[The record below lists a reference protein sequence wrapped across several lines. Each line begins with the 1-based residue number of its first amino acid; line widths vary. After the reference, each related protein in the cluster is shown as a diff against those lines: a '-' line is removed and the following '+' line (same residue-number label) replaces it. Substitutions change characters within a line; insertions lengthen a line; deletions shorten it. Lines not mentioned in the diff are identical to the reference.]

1 MEPEFCQNDPVLRIS
16 KQVILIAITT
26 KTNHRILNHILNPV
40 AICYNGSVKKTALSQ
55 LFLYRY
61 RYHIGFFL
69 LAVAYIAVLF
79 GLPLLAPAGLSEA
92 EMESVAHSYALNFDS
107 IFRGDI
113 VDLPYRAL
121 QKLSIMLFGL
131 NVYAIKLPSIIIGL
145 FLGLLLILL
154 LNRWF
159 KNSVAL
165 LASILA
171 VLSASFLFLAGSGT
185 PLIMLVFWPTLL
197 LWLGSKIQGVT
208 KPKPL
213 YCFVFAFALLASIF
227 TPHLI
232 YLAAF
237 IVLFAVLH
245 PHLRFTI
252 KTLPTI
258 PLILTLF
265 IILMGLAAL
274 GVAIVV
280 NPVILPSLLWT
291 PGLDLAG
298 FIENIKGAFIP
309 LFAWNTTLESQF
321 LSPFVG
327 LASIALAVIGL
338 LSTTKGFFASRNS
351 IATCLIIFTIFLAGL
366 NPESAILILLPLAI
380 LIAHGFRYILDK
392 WYNLFPDNPYARIS
406 AALPIGLFMGIMI
419 TGGITHFLFGYHYVP
434 MVADE
439 FNNDLT
445 IVSRHL
451 NHGETLYV
459 TNSEIEYNFFK
470 VLEDNDGTIKVANT
484 IPADADLPAS
494 YATLGAVEIK
504 GELKSIITSSKSE
517 NSDRIY
523 TYTSVPVLEDEI
535 ITEEKE

>member
-1 MEPEFCQNDPVLRIS
+1 
-16 KQVILIAITT
+16 
-26 KTNHRILNHILNPV
+26 
-40 AICYNGSVKKTALSQ
+40 VKKPLSQ

-61 RYHIGFFL
+61 RFYIGYFL
-69 LAVAYIAVLF
+69 LALAYLALLF
-79 GLPLLAPAGLSEA
+79 GLPLLAPAGLSSA
-92 EMESVAHSYALNFDS
+92 EMESAAASYALQPDA
-107 IFRGDI
+107 ILRGDI
-113 VDLPYRAL
+113 VNLPYRLL
-121 QKLSIMLFGL
+121 QKASIMLFGL
-131 NVYAIKLPSIIIGL
+131 NIYSVKLPSIIIGV

-159 KNSVAL
+159 KSNVAI

-171 VLSASFLFLAGSGT
+171 VLSSSFLYLSGSGT

-213 YCFVFAFALLASIF
+213 YCFIFAFALLASIF

-237 IVLFAVLH
+237 IILFALLH

-274 GVAIVV
+274 VVAAIV
-280 NPVILPSLLWT
+280 NPVIISELLLA
-291 PGLDLAG
+291 PGLTFPDFLN
-298 FIENIKGAFIP
+298 NIKAAFLP
-309 LFAWNTTLESQF
+309 LLSWNTTLESQF
-321 LSPFVG
+321 LSPFIG

-351 IATCLIIFTIFLAGL
+351 IASWLIIFTIFLSGL
-366 NPESAILILLPLAI
+366 NPDSAILILLPLAI

-392 WYNLFPDNPYARIS
+392 WYTLFPDNPYARIS
-406 AALPIGLFMGIMI
+406 AVFPIGAFMAII
-419 TGGITHFLFGYHYVP
+419 VIGGITHFLYGYRCIP
-434 MVADE
+434 LVADE
-439 FNNDLT
+439 FNNDITL
-445 IVSRHL
+445 VRHNL
-451 NHGETLYV
+451 VNDETLYIIDND
-459 TNSEIEYNFFK
+459 TSYQFFK
-470 VLEDNDGTIKVANT
+470 ILEAENPSLKVANT
-484 IPADADLPAS
+484 IPEPEKLPQN
-494 YATLGAVEIK
+494 YATLGKKTIS
-504 GELKSIITSSKSE
+504 GTLNRIITSSKSN

-523 TYTSVPVLEDEI
+523 VYTRNQAQEVEI
-535 ITEEKE
+535 NSEEKE

>member
-1 MEPEFCQNDPVLRIS
+1 M
-16 KQVILIAITT
+16 
-26 KTNHRILNHILNPV
+26 
-40 AICYNGSVKKTALSQ
+40 KKRELSQ
-55 LFLYRY
+55 LFLYKY
-61 RYHIGFFL
+61 RFYIGYFL
-69 LAVAYIAVLF
+69 LAVAYVALLF
-79 GLPLLAPAGLSEA
+79 SLPLLAPAGLSEA
-92 EMESVAHSYALNFDS
+92 EMQSAAESYALEPSS
-107 IFRGDI
+107 ILKGDI
-113 VDLPYRAL
+113 VNLPYRLL
-121 QKLSIMLFGL
+121 QKASIMIFGL
-131 NVYAIKLPSIIIGL
+131 TAYSVKLPSIIIGVL
-145 FLGLLLILL
+145 LGLLLILL

-159 KNSVAL
+159 KSNVAL

-237 IVLFAVLH
+237 IVLFALLH

-274 GVAIVV
+274 VVAAII
-280 NPVILPSLLWT
+280 NPGIIAELLLA
-291 PGLDLAG
+291 PGLTFSG
-298 FIENIKGAFIP
+298 FIENVKVAFLP
-309 LFAWNTTLESQF
+309 LFSWNTTLESQF

-338 LSTTKGFFASRNS
+338 LSTAKGFFASRNS
-351 IATCLIIFTIFLAGL
+351 IASWLIVFTVFLSGL
-366 NPESAILILLPLAI
+366 NPDSAILILLPLAI

-392 WYNLFPDNPYARIS
+392 WYTLFPDNPYARIS
-406 AALPIGLFMGIMI
+406 AVFPIGAFMGIMI
-419 TGGITHFLFGYHYVP
+419 VGGITHFLFGYHYVP

-439 FNNDLT
+439 FNNDITLVRNNLT
-445 IVSRHL
+445 
-451 NHGETLYV
+451 NNETLYIIDNP
-459 TNSEIEYNFFK
+459 TAYNFFK
-470 VLEDNDGTIKVANT
+470 ILETENSHLTVTNT
-484 IPADADLPAS
+484 LPEPAKMPEK
-494 YATLGAVEIK
+494 YATLGKNDIS
-504 GELKSIITSSKSE
+504 GTLNRIITSSKSD

-523 TYTSVPVLEDEI
+523 MYTRNQAQEVELNS
-535 ITEEKE
+535 EEKE

>member
-1 MEPEFCQNDPVLRIS
+1 
-16 KQVILIAITT
+16 
-26 KTNHRILNHILNPV
+26 
-40 AICYNGSVKKTALSQ
+40 VKKRTPTS

-61 RYHIGFFL
+61 RFHVGFIL
-69 LAVAYIAVLF
+69 LALAYIALLF
-79 GLPLLAPAGLSEA
+79 GLPLLAPNGLSES
-92 EMESVAHSYALNFDS
+92 EMASAAHSYDLQPDS
-107 IFRGDI
+107 VLKGDI
-113 VDLPYRAL
+113 VNLPYRTL

-131 NVYAIKLPSIIIGL
+131 NIYSVKLPSIVIGL
-145 FLGLLLILL
+145 ILGLLLILL

-159 KNSVAL
+159 KTNVAL

-171 VLSASFLFLAGSGT
+171 ILSASFLFLAGSGT

-237 IVLFAVLH
+237 IVLFALLH

-252 KTLPTI
+252 KTLPTV

-274 GVAIVV
+274 VVAAFV
-280 NPVILPSLLWT
+280 NPAIIPELLLA
-291 PGLDLAG
+291 PGLTFGG
-298 FIENIKGAFIP
+298 FIENVKVAFLP
-309 LFAWNTTLESQF
+309 LFSWNTTLESQF

-327 LASIALAVIGL
+327 LASIALAAIGL

-351 IATCLIIFTIFLAGL
+351 IASCLIVFTIFLAGL
-366 NPESAILILLPLAI
+366 NPESAILILLPLSI
-380 LIAHGFRYILDK
+380 LIAHGLRYILDK
-392 WYNLFPDNPYARIS
+392 WYTLFPDNPYARIS
-406 AALPIGLFMGIMI
+406 GVLPIGAFMGIMI
-419 TGGITHFLFGYHYVP
+419 YGGITHFLYGYRYVP

-439 FNNDLT
+439 FNNDVTLIQENLT
-445 IVSRHL
+445 Q
-451 NHGETLYV
+451 GETLYV
-459 TNSEIEYNFFK
+459 INDEISYNFLKILQESHTFT
-470 VLEDNDGTIKVANT
+470 VENQ
-484 IPADADLPAS
+484 IPAPDQLPTK
-494 YATLGAVEIK
+494 YATLGHQNIP
-504 GELKSIITSSKSE
+504 GELNTIITSPKSD

-523 TYTSVPVLEDEI
+523 MYTSNQALEVELNS
-535 ITEEKE
+535 EERE

>member
-1 MEPEFCQNDPVLRIS
+1 M
-16 KQVILIAITT
+16 
-26 KTNHRILNHILNPV
+26 
-40 AICYNGSVKKTALSQ
+40 KKRTPTS

-61 RYHIGFFL
+61 RFHVGFIL
-69 LAVAYIAVLF
+69 LALAYIALLF
-79 GLPLLAPAGLSEA
+79 GLPLLAPNGLSES
-92 EMESVAHSYALNFDS
+92 EMASAAHSYDLQPDS
-107 IFRGDI
+107 VLKGDI
-113 VDLPYRAL
+113 VNLPYRAL

-131 NVYAIKLPSIIIGL
+131 NVYSVKLPSIVIGL
-145 FLGLLLILL
+145 ILGLLLILL

-159 KNSVAL
+159 KTNVAL

-171 VLSASFLFLAGSGT
+171 ILSASFLFLAGSGT

-237 IVLFAVLH
+237 IVLFALLH

-252 KTLPTI
+252 KTLPTV

-274 GVAIVV
+274 VVAAFV
-280 NPVILPSLLWT
+280 NPAIIPELLLA
-291 PGLDLAG
+291 PGLTFGG
-298 FIENIKGAFIP
+298 FIENVKVAFLP
-309 LFAWNTTLESQF
+309 LFSWNTTLESQF

-327 LASIALAVIGL
+327 LASIALAAIGL

-351 IATCLIIFTIFLAGL
+351 IASCLIVFTIFLAGL
-366 NPESAILILLPLAI
+366 NPESAILILLPLSI
-380 LIAHGFRYILDK
+380 LIAHGLRYILDK
-392 WYNLFPDNPYARIS
+392 WYTLFPDNPYARIS
-406 AALPIGLFMGIMI
+406 GVLPIGAFMGIMI
-419 TGGITHFLFGYHYVP
+419 YGGITHFLYGYRYVP

-439 FNNDLT
+439 FNNDVTLIQENLT
-445 IVSRHL
+445 Q
-451 NHGETLYV
+451 GETLYV
-459 TNSEIEYNFFK
+459 INDEISYNFLKILQESHTFT
-470 VLEDNDGTIKVANT
+470 VENQ
-484 IPADADLPAS
+484 IPAPDQLPTK
-494 YATLGAVEIK
+494 YATLGHQNIP
-504 GELKSIITSSKSE
+504 GELNTIITSPKSD

-523 TYTSVPVLEDEI
+523 MYTSNQALEVELNS
-535 ITEEKE
+535 EKKE

>member
-1 MEPEFCQNDPVLRIS
+1 M
-16 KQVILIAITT
+16 
-26 KTNHRILNHILNPV
+26 
-40 AICYNGSVKKTALSQ
+40 KKPALSQ
-55 LFLYRY
+55 FFLYRY
-61 RYHIGFFL
+61 RFHIGFFL
-69 LAVAYIAVLF
+69 LAAAYIALLF
-79 GLPLLAPAGLSEA
+79 CLPLLAPNGLSES
-92 EMESVAHSYALNFDS
+92 EMVSVAHSYALQPDS
-107 IFRGDI
+107 ILKGDL

-121 QKLSIMLFGL
+121 QKLSITIFGL
-131 NVYAIKLPSIIIGL
+131 NTYAIKLPSIIIGVL
-145 FLGLLLILL
+145 LGLLLILL

-159 KNSVAL
+159 KTNVAL

-171 VLSASFLFLAGSGT
+171 VLSASFLFIAGSGT

-237 IVLFAVLH
+237 IVLFALLH
-245 PHLRFTI
+245 PHLRFTV
-252 KTLPTI
+252 KTLPTV

-274 GVAIVV
+274 VVAAFV
-280 NPVILPSLLWT
+280 NPSIIPELLWA
-291 PGLDLAG
+291 PGLTLG
-298 FIENIKGAFIP
+298 KFFENMQTAFLP
-309 LFAWNTTLESQF
+309 LFSWNTTLESQF

-338 LSTTKGFFASRNS
+338 LSTAKGFFASRNS
-351 IATCLIIFTIFLAGL
+351 IASCLIIFTIFLAGL

-380 LIAHGFRYILDK
+380 LIAHGLRYILDK

-406 AALPIGLFMGIMI
+406 AVFPIGAFMGIMI
-419 TGGITHFLFGYHYVP
+419 FGGITHFLYGYHYIP

-439 FNNDLT
+439 FNNDLALVRENLT
-445 IVSRHL
+445 
-451 NHGETLYV
+451 NGETLYV
-459 TNSEIEYNFFK
+459 LNDPVTYEFFK
-470 VLEDNDGTIKVANT
+470 VLESEENKITVA
-484 IPADADLPAS
+484 DQLPTAENYPEK
-494 YATLGAVEIK
+494 YATLGLKTVS
-504 GELKSIITSSKSE
+504 GELNAIITSSKSN

-523 TYTSVPVLEDEI
+523 MYASIPVLEEVNSE
-535 ITEEKE
+535 EEKE